1 MNSSPST
8 PNLESLRQAVQDF
21 TPNPRRVP
29 FNNLKPVH
37 DAILELRGKNASYS
51 IIAELLMQ
59 NGVKTSRAR
68 VAEYGRIVLE
78 DGKKRKR
85 RKRAKAVPAA
95 NTPAVPQSAPT
106 VAAKPAPATAPASNG
121 SPPASENTTHKWRG
135 PRIAN
140 VKMMTAS
147 EREAF
152 EASLKSKTP
161 APKPAP
167 EVCTPNSLPP
177 AAKPERGPHIAKV
190 ELLPP
195 GENCD

>member
-68 VAEYGRIVLE
+68 VAEYGRIVL
-78 DGKKRKR
+78 DGGKTRKR
-85 RKRAKAVPAA
+85 WKRAKPAPVANVPIA
-95 NTPAVPQSAPT
+95 PQSAPT
-106 VAAKPAPATAPASNG
+106 VDTKPAAAT
-121 SPPASENTTHKWRG
+121 PPPTGNVPQPVKENSAYTSRG

-140 VKMMTAS
+140 VKMMSPEEKA
-147 EREAF
+147 ELDAF
-152 EASLKSKTP
+152 LKSGN
-161 APKPAP
+161 ASKP
-167 EVCTPNSLPP
+167 
-177 AAKPERGPHIAKV
+177 
-190 ELLPP
+190 
-195 GENCD
+195 